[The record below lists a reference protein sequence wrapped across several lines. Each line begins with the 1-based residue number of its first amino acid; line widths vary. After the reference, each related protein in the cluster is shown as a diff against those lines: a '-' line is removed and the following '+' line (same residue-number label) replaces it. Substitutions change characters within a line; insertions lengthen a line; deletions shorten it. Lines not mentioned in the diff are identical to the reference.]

1 MHFLQETR
9 RAVEEK
15 EALQQGRFGA
25 FLGLVN
31 ESGASSTALLQ
42 NIYPTGAH
50 EKQPAAVALAVSN
63 LALQGR
69 GACRIHGGGFGGTV
83 QAFVPDELFGG
94 FRAALDHVF
103 GAGACQE
110 VRIRSTGGTELA
122 ADAYPPKK
130 QRPGSAQVQ

>member
-1 MHFLQETR
+1 MDEPLPNSSEIPLYFLSKYAR
-9 RAVEEK
+9 RYVKVVLSGE
-15 EALQQGRFGA
+15 GA
-25 FLGLVN
+25 
-31 ESGASSTALLQ
+31 
-42 NIYPTGAH
+42 
-50 EKQPAAVALAVSN
+50 
-63 LALQGR
+63 
-69 GACRIHGGGFGGTV
+69 
-83 QAFVPDELFGG
+83 DELFGG